1 MPGQRS
7 KDKKRIEGWIPAAL
21 YDRAAAFAASL
32 RKTNTDVLSDSLT
45 EYLDRHETSGGEAAT
60 TELEK

>member
-32 RKTNTDVLSDSLT
+32 KKTNTDVLSDSLA
-45 EYLDRHETSGGEAAT
+45 EYLDRHEPATGEAAIS
-60 TELEK
+60 EEK